1 MGALVIYKVV
11 IIDDEEFIVEGLSN
25 YIPWKDFDCEVV
37 AVARDGQEG
46 INIINEN
53 NPDIIFT
60 DIRMPNVDGL
70 TMISQ
75 IRENHP
81 NTQITVITGFR
92 DFEYARQAIN
102 LGVARF
108 VLKPTKMDDLTEA
121 LNTMIATLKAI
132 ELYGNATTNQKEIND
147 GVTWSEVS
155 DVELS
160 DVEGS
165 TSDEDVSEEKSGSFI
180 VNNALKYIE
189 EHYNSKITLN
199 EVAEK
204 TYVSQWHLSRLL
216 NKYKN
221 QSFCDILNNIRI
233 NRAKE
238 MLADPSLKIHDVAT
252 LVGFTDV
259 THFSKTFKKIN
270 GISPNEYRNTLN

>member
-1 MGALVIYKVV
+1 MAG
-11 IIDDEEFIVEGLSN
+11 
-25 YIPWKDFDCEVV
+25 
-37 AVARDGQEG
+37 VARDGKSG
-46 INIINEN
+46 IEVINDK

-60 DIRMPNVDGL
+60 DIRMPNIDGL
-70 TMISQ
+70 TMISK

-102 LGVARF
+102 LGVVRF

-121 LNTMIATLKAI
+121 LNTMLSNLKAI
-132 ELYGNATTNQKEIND
+132 EAQSGAVIKAEPGANNS
-147 GVTWSEVS
+147 VTWTEPA
-155 DVELS
+155 DDEI
-160 DVEGS
+160 DGQEDDGDEK
-165 TSDEDVSEEKSGSFI
+165 TSSFI
-180 VNNALKYIE
+180 VNNAIKYIE
-189 EHYNSKITLN
+189 EHYASKITLN
-199 EVAEK
+199 EVADN

-233 NRAKE
+233 SKAKE
-238 MLADPSLKIHDVAT
+238 MLSDPSLKIHDVARI
-252 LVGFTDV
+252 VGFTDV

-270 GISPNEYRNTLN
+270 GISPNEYRNTLK